1 MNQDLY
7 QDTLYGQRVGN
18 YSDYGLYW
26 VKKNVKPDVIV
37 EFHLDA
43 ASPQASGGHV
53 IINNQYP
60 ADNIDKAISSALDK
74 TVGKIRGVTAR
85 NDLLNANVAGKLNLN
100 YRLVELGFITSKK
113 DMNYINDHLD
123 SFTKRIAE
131 AIHGRQIDAKQSKPK
146 TLLGNG
152 KDIFILQL

>member
-1 MNQDLY
+1 M
-7 QDTLYGQRVGN
+7 
-18 YSDYGLYW
+18 
-26 VKKNVKPDVIV
+26 
-37 EFHLDA
+37 
-43 ASPQASGGHV
+43 

-74 TVGKIRGVTAR
+74 TVGKIKGVTAR

-113 DMNYINDHLD
+113 DMNYINDQD

-146 TLLGNG
+146 TLLGIG
-152 KDIFILQL
+152 KDIFILQH